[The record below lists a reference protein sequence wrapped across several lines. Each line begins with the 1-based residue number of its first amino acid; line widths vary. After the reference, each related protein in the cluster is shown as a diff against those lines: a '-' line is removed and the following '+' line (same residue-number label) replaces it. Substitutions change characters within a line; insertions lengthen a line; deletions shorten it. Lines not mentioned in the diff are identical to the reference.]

1 MEKLLTKYFW
11 VFNLSSVLAMSYFL
25 ASGTGE
31 IVASKVTAMV
41 PTAELAQ
48 APRARPIRPPRSTL
62 SEPDGSPILERN
74 IFDSVTGPISDAP
87 LASAYPDSS
96 EMPSTTGDLPL
107 VPCTSGGVKLL
118 ATVADKN
125 YQEWS
130 FASIDESGKTRLARV
145 GDEVDNRTVS
155 GITWRY
161 LFLRGSSD
169 ECFIDLFGDEK
180 NITMRRRPPRSSE
193 PGNPENEFKDGI
205 QVISETERIVDRG
218 VVDSVLR
225 DPSSF
230 IRSVRVRPHK
240 ENGKVVGFK
249 LRRFQPNSPLALLGA
264 KRGDIIRAVNGTQIT
279 SVDQAMTAYQSLRSA
294 SDLTFSITRR
304 GKPMDLSIRIQ

>member
-11 VFNLSSVLAMSYFL
+11 VFNLGSVLTMSYFL

-31 IVASKVTAMV
+31 LVASKVTAMV
-41 PTAELAQ
+41 PAMELAD
-48 APRARPIRPPRSTL
+48 APRARPRRPARSAQ
-62 SEPDGSPILERN
+62 SDPDGSKILERN
-74 IFDSVTGPISDAP
+74 MFDSETGPISDAP
-87 LASAYPDSS
+87 LAGSFLDSS
-96 EMPSTTGDLPL
+96 EDPTASGDLPL
-107 VPCTSGGVKLL
+107 IPCSSSSVKIL

-130 FASIDESGKTRLARV
+130 FASINESGKPRLARV
-145 GDEVDNRTVS
+145 GDQVDNRTVT

-180 NITMRRRPPRSSE
+180 NVPIRRRSARTSDDQA
-193 PGNPENEFKDGI
+193 PENDFKDGV
-205 QVISETERIVDRG
+205 QVISETERVVDRSL
-218 VVDSVLR
+218 VDTVLR

-240 ENGKVVGFK
+240 QNGKVVGFK
-249 LRRFQPNSPLALLGA
+249 LRRFQANSPLALLGA
-264 KRGDIIRAVNGTQIT
+264 KRGDVIHAVNGAHIT
-279 SVDQAMTAYQSLRSA
+279 SVDQALGAYQSLRSA

-304 GKPMDLSIRIQ
+304 GKPMDLTIRVR